1 MKKFLI
7 PAIALSFLMA
17 TTVLADPYA
26 TLETI
31 DGNVSI
37 VGFTTAE
44 DSDGAACFVALLE
57 YENKKEESN
66 SPLFEFSIKAYQDG
80 VELDSGYIYNY
91 SFENYKD
98 SDTNVRPGSTLKYFQ
113 IFKLEGNSPVDVEV
127 APMFNFDNQHAEYT
141 FDLSEEMIPE
151 NTGGSS
157 ETETGGSSTVADKIA
172 ELEQRIAELE
182 QRVDELEKK

>member
-1 MKKFLI
+1 MKKFFI

-26 TLETI
+26 TLETS

-127 APMFNFDNQHAEYT
+127 APMFNFDNQHAEYCRT
-141 FDLSEEMIPE
+141 VGSAHLISVVYFILLSEPLQCLSKGMVQSNLHIL
-151 NTGGSS
+151 
-157 ETETGGSSTVADKIA
+157 AQCHI
-172 ELEQRIAELE
+172 L
-182 QRVDELEKK
+182 